1 MSEARE
7 KLIVALDVPSVDEAK
22 ALIEKLGDSVGV
34 YKIGLELL
42 FSGGFDLARD
52 LARQGRSV
60 FVDAKLLDI
69 DATVERATAVIA
81 ESGAAFLTVHAM
93 DRKTIAAAVRGRGD
107 AKLKLLGVTVLT
119 NLSRADLAEHGIDE
133 APLAVVQ
140 RRAMMA
146 RDGGFDG
153 IIASG
158 QEARALRERLR
169 QVLIV
174 TPGIRPAGAEKQDQ
188 TRVVTPEAAI
198 KAGADYL
205 VVGRPI
211 TRAADPRA
219 AAEAIV
225 AEIEAA
231 TGELVTFA
239 QRSRHGR
246 ACPGHPRISAV
257 RSSKSWMPGTRPG
270 MTRRRLGRT

>member
-1 MSEARE
+1 MQDRSRSTGHRGKEVRGVTLPRDR
-7 KLIVALDVPSVDEAK
+7 LIVALDVPGVEDAK
-22 ALIEKLGDSVGV
+22 AFIDKLGDSVGV

-42 FSGGFDLARD
+42 FSGGFALIHELAQ
-52 LARQGRSV
+52 AGRPV

-69 DATVERATAVIA
+69 EATVERATAAIA
-81 ESGAAFLTVHAM
+81 RSGAAFLTVHAM
-93 DRKTIAAAVRGRGD
+93 DRKTIAAAARGRGD
-107 AKLKLLGVTVLT
+107 APLKLLGVTVLT

-153 IIASG
+153 IIASA

-169 QVLIV
+169 QSLIV
-174 TPGIRPAGAEKQDQ
+174 TPGIRQASEDTQDQ
-188 TRVVTPEAAI
+188 TRVMTPEAAI

-211 TRAADPRA
+211 TQAPDPRE

-225 AEIEAA
+225 EEIA
-231 TGELVTFA
+231 
-239 QRSRHGR
+239 
-246 ACPGHPRISAV
+246 SA
-257 RSSKSWMPGTRPG
+257 
-270 MTRRRLGRT
+270 LG